1 MTTNNEWPQRPHP
14 DASQL
19 AEALKETR
27 EAKTHNWAESK
38 EALLNICEE
47 FLLSYGD
54 GYELAKRLESNHYF
68 DVSRQEMEDLDVVF
82 WLYHRLEKQLQESWV
97 KDNGLAPKAPI
108 GSLVAFEW
116 YINGLTKQK
125 VQGAVVSIKPT
136 GHYIVDISQ
145 SVAGYS
151 GKPVVPW
158 EDVELV
164 DEPN

>member
-27 EAKTHNWAESK
+27 EAKTHNWAENK
-38 EALLNICEE
+38 ETLLIICEE

-54 GYELAKRLESNHYF
+54 GYELAKRLEANHYF
-68 DVSRQEMEDLDVVF
+68 DVSRQGMEDRDVEL
-82 WLYHRLEKQLQESWV
+82 WLYRRSEKQVEESWV
-97 KDNGLAPKAPI
+97 KDNGLAPNAPV